1 MSAFAVGS
9 FIGYMLVFTAI
20 ALGLYLG
27 FRAIK
32 LI

>member
-1 MSAFAVGS
+1 MGGVIAFALI
-9 FIGYMLVFTAI
+9 IGLYTGI